1 MNLHE
6 TCSFIYDSFCIM
18 SMMLSLPRL
27 RYAIITMLIT
37 IIGIFLLS
45 SNLVFGQIS
54 SGVQEWVD
62 KENSIKIL
70 FSYSPE
76 KPIIDSKTQMKFIV
90 QNFTTNR
97 NLNNILARVVVATNS
112 SGQLRTFKF
121 GNITSTSGNFTVNY
135 IFPDSGLYQIITR
148 IDSKNFSTLASFK
161 VDVPFQSFGAVS
173 SSGSFT
179 YVIIIPVVIAVAAA
193 ISISILVVI
202 RRRRQ
207 RIRAT

>member
-27 RYAIITMLIT
+27 RYAIMTMLIT

-76 KPIIDSKTQMKFIV
+76 KPIIDSKTQMKFNV
-90 QNFTTNR
+90 QEFYKNR
-97 NLNNILARVVVATNS
+97 NLNKI
-112 SGQLRTFKF
+112 
-121 GNITSTSGNFTVNY
+121 Y
-135 IFPDSGLYQIITR
+135 
-148 IDSKNFSTLASFK
+148 SKSCSCN
-161 VDVPFQSFGAVS
+161 
-173 SSGSFT
+173 
-179 YVIIIPVVIAVAAA
+179 
-193 ISISILVVI
+193 
-202 RRRRQ
+202 
-207 RIRAT
+207 